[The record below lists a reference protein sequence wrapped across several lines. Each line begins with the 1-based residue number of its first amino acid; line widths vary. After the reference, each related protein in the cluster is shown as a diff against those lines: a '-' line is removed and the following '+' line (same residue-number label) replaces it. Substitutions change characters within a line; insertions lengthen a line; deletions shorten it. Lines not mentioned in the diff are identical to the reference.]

1 MNWPIISAIFFSPWK
16 TTMATYDLEEQEQ
29 LDELKTWWKIYGNL
43 VTGILVVLALAVVGW
58 QGWNWWQRQQSA
70 QASALYSGVQTAVL
84 QKDAKRAR
92 ELAGELIDKYSST
105 AYAGMGALLAA
116 RVQADAG
123 DPKNARV
130 QLAWA
135 AENAGDPG
143 LRDLARL
150 RMASMLLDEKSYD
163 EAIRQLAA
171 EPAASFG
178 PRFGDL
184 RGDIFAAQG
193 KLAEARAAYDAAL
206 TKFDALAKEDEAR
219 QRSGYREV
227 VQAKRDA
234 LGAGK

>member
-16 TTMATYDLEEQEQ
+16 TTMAAYDLEEQEQ
-29 LDELKTWWKIYGNL
+29 LDELKTWWKMHGNL
-43 VTGILVVLALAVVGW
+43 VTGIMVVLALAAVSW

-70 QASALYSGVQTAVL
+70 QASALYSGVQTAVI

-92 ELAGELIDKYSST
+92 ELAGELIEKYSAT
-105 AYAGMGALLAA
+105 TYAGMGALLAA

-130 QLAWA
+130 QLTWA
-135 AENAGDPG
+135 AENAKDPG

-150 RMASMLLDEKSYD
+150 RIAALLLDEKAYD
-163 EAIRQLAA
+163 EAIKQLAA
-171 EPAASFG
+171 EPAASFV
-178 PRFGDL
+178 PRFEEL

-193 KLAEARAAYDAAL
+193 KLAEARTAYEAAL
-206 TKFDALAKEDEAR
+206 TRFEALTKDDEAR

-227 VQAKRDA
+227 VQTKRDA
-234 LGAGK
+234 LGAAK